1 MPADTPLS
9 DLISSSPGRRARCR
23 WCAKNIT
30 ISASSPRPCCCRR
43 WTRRAPPMSDT
54 TQTQDPGLPHRSMPA
69 PHPQTMPPPT
79 PATHGPARRRRP
91 PMTPPRQAPIGSA
104 APRRSRSTSAC
115 SIRSTKHGCRS
126 MPGYAR
132 HRLAGAALPPAVP
145 GYPRAGGHDPERL
158 PAIAAGHAGADRHF
172 VFSLLARQVSGLG
185 MGAATLLS
193 PVAIGAIGAG
203 RRRWSRWRWC

>member
-9 DLISSSPGRRARCR
+9 DLISRSPGRRARCR

-79 PATHGPARRRRP
+79 PATLGPARRRRP

-104 APRRSRSTSAC
+104 APGAAGALQPARSVPQSSGAVRC
-115 SIRSTKHGCRS
+115 
-126 MPGYAR
+126 PGYAR

-145 GYPRAGGHDPERL
+145 GIRVPVDMILSGFQQLLLGM
-158 PAIAAGHAGADRHF
+158 PAPIAIL

-193 PVAIGAIGAG
+193 VAIGAIGAG